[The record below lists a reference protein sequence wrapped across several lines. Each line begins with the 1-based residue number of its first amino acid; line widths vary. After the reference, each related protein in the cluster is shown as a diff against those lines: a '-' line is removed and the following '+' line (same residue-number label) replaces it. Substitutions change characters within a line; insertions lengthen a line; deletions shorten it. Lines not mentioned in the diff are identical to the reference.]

1 MIFTNLSPDERI
13 DILYDI
19 LFCPV
24 VFLQQGFFVGDSV
37 KKENLNKIIITAVF
51 SAIAFLFT
59 FVFKFKVGFL
69 TFDFKD
75 AVISIVSFLL
85 GPLYGVISAGLVA
98 FFEFLSISDTGPYGL
113 LMNFIA
119 SGCFALVIGTIYKY
133 KRTFSGA
140 ILAAVSSVFAVTA
153 IMLVANY
160 FITPLYMGVARYEV
174 AKMIPTLLLP
184 FNLTKVT
191 INAATVLIIYKPVTN
206 ALRRFGLVKKSASKT
221 TLNKKSVILY
231 IISLLIILI
240 AVLVIIFV
248 LNGGFEII
256 AQK

>member
-1 MIFTNLSPDERI
+1 M
-13 DILYDI
+13 
-19 LFCPV
+19 
-24 VFLQQGFFVGDSV
+24 QQGLFVGDSV
-37 KKENLNKIIITAVF
+37 KRENLNKIIITAVF

-85 GPLYGVISAGLVA
+85 GPLYGIISAGLVA

-119 SGCFALVIGTIYKY
+119 SGSFALVIGTIYKY

-153 IMLVANY
+153 IMMVANY
-160 FITPLYMGVARYEV
+160 FITPLYMGVTSGEV
-174 AKMIPTLLLP
+174 AEMIPTLLLP
-184 FNLTKVT
+184 FNLAKAT

-206 ALRRFGLVKKSASKT
+206 ALRRFGLVKKSAT
-221 TLNKKSVILY
+221 TNTMNKKSIILF
-231 IISLLIILI
+231 IISFLIILI
-240 AVLVIIFV
+240 AILFIFFV
-248 LNGGFEII
+248 LNGGFQVV